1 MGTYHFHGNVN
12 GPGNYGD
19 HGVINTGR
27 EEDDDAARVL
37 RLAAELAG
45 WLAARDAGPE
55 RIDAADALRGELEEA
70 GREQRAPEPGL
81 VRRSL
86 ETITLGLGAGSAGLA
101 LAQQISVL
109 LGG

>member
-19 HGVINTGR
+19 HGVINIGR
-27 EEDDDAARVL
+27 EEDDAARVL
-37 RLAAELAG
+37 RLAAELAC
-45 WLAARDAGPE
+45 WLAARNAGPE
-55 RIDAADALRGELEEA
+55 RIDAVRTLRGELEEA

-86 ETITLGLGAGSAGLA
+86 ETITLGLGAGSVGLA
-101 LAQQISVL
+101 LAQQISAL

>member
-19 HGVINTGR
+19 HGVINTGP
-27 EEDDDAARVL
+27 EGDAARAL
-37 RLAAELAG
+37 RLAAELAR
-45 WLAARDAGPE
+45 WLTDRDAGPE
-55 RIDAADALRGELEEA
+55 RLDAAHALRGELEEA

-86 ETITLGLGAGSAGLA
+86 EAITLGLGAGSVGLA
-101 LAQQISVL
+101 LAQQISDL
-109 LGG
+109 IGG

>member
-1 MGTYHFHGNVN
+1 MGTYNFHGNVN

-19 HGVINTGR
+19 HGVINIGP
-27 EEDDDAARVL
+27 EEDAARVL
-37 RLAAELAG
+37 RLAAELAR
-45 WLAARDAGPE
+45 WLTDRDAGPE
-55 RIDAADALRGELEEA
+55 RVEAAHALRGELEEA
-70 GREQRAPEPGL
+70 GRERRAPEPGL

-101 LAQQISVL
+101 LAQQISAL